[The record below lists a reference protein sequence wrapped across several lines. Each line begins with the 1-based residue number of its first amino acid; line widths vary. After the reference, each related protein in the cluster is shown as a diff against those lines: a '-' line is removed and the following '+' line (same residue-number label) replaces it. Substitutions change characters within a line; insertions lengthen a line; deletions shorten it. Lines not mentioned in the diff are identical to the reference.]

1 MPFEKGH
8 SNGRPI
14 GSKNK
19 ATELKKIISQVGT
32 SFTAEEIIE
41 YLRKMSPRSRVDA
54 LMHVWKYLEPTKKAI
69 EVAEVSDEEKKE
81 EYIQRLMDIP
91 LENYNKLHGKN

>member
-8 SNGRPI
+8 SIGRPI

-19 ATELKKIISQVGT
+19 ATELKKIIRQVGT
-32 SFTAEEIIE
+32 FFTAEEIIE
-41 YLRKMSPRSRVDA
+41 DLRKMSSRSRVDA
-54 LMHVWKYLEPTKKAI
+54 LMHLWKYLEPTKKAI

-81 EYIQRLMDIP
+81 EYPHTWLFSGF
-91 LENYNKLHGKN
+91 L

>member
-8 SNGRPI
+8 SIGRPI

-19 ATELKKIISQVGT
+19 ATELKKIIRQVGT

-41 YLRKMSPRSRVDA
+41 DLRKMSSRSRVDA

-81 EYIQRLMDIP
+81 EYPHTWFFSGFL
-91 LENYNKLHGKN
+91 

>member
-8 SNGRPI
+8 SIGRPI

-19 ATELKKIISQVGT
+19 ATELKKIIRQVGT

-41 YLRKMSPRSRVDA
+41 DLRKM
-54 LMHVWKYLEPTKKAI
+54 
-69 EVAEVSDEEKKE
+69 
-81 EYIQRLMDIP
+81 
-91 LENYNKLHGKN
+91 